1 MTNDLRT
8 YLLAGECQTVIYA
21 DDTVI
26 TPGGK
31 TNERLTG
38 NVHDV
43 YIKTKE
49 YCSSN
54 SLALNQQ
61 KTVQV
66 VFNTKNKRMDAKL
79 ARLNDQTHSTLK

>member
-1 MTNDLRT
+1 MPQDSVSGPILFLLLTNDLRT

-26 TPGGK
+26 TPVGK

-43 YIKTKE
+43 YIKQRNT
-49 YCSSN
+49 
-54 SLALNQQ
+54 AL
-61 KTVQV
+61 
-66 VFNTKNKRMDAKL
+66 
-79 ARLNDQTHSTLK
+79 QTA